1 LNVIIL
7 NEKIFENCLTY
18 KVKMNVNKIA
28 DNIYEIPP
36 KTLMARVKGNIEK
49 FQMRVPVKIY
59 ANDYILEKIKQ
70 DRTLD
75 QICNVACLPGI
86 QKHAIVL
93 SDAHQGYGFCI
104 GGVAGTDAETGMISP
119 GGVGYDINCGVRLLR
134 TNLYLKEIKGVL
146 SNLLNTIFTNIP
158 SGLGSKGKLNISYSD
173 LDKVLNNGVNWALDN
188 NYAIEEDLKNLEENG
203 CLKDADANLVSQKAK
218 QRGIKQL
225 GSLGSGNHFLEIQKV
240 DKIYNATIAKTLG
253 INEKNQVTVM
263 IHTGSRALGHQVCTD
278 SLRTI
283 EQAMKKYDV
292 KIPDRELACVPAD
305 KPEAQNYLKQMACAA
320 NFGFTNRQLITH
332 WLRESFQNTFKKDID
347 DLDMHLIYGVCH
359 NILKIEEHEV
369 NGKKM
374 KLNIHRKGATRA
386 FPPEHPDLP
395 NDYKTIGQPVLI
407 PGTMGSASYLCV
419 GKENAMNLSFGS
431 TAHGSGRLMSRTKA
445 KKKYWGERVKND
457 LSKQG
462 IMVLAAS
469 MKIIAEE
476 APGAYKDIDQVVQVS
491 HDLEI
496 VEKVVRLIPIGVVKG

>member
-1 LNVIIL
+1 
-7 NEKIFENCLTY
+7 
-18 KVKMNVNKIA
+18 MNVNKI
-28 DNIYEIPP
+28 DENIYEIPA
-36 KTLMARVKGNIEK
+36 KTLMARIKGKIEK
-49 FQMRVPVKIY
+49 FQMIVPVKIY
-59 ANDYILEKIKQ
+59 ANEYILEKIKQ

-86 QKHAIVL
+86 QKHAIAL

-104 GGVAGTDAETGMISP
+104 GGVAGTDAESGMISP
-119 GGVGYDINCGVRLLR
+119 GGVGYDINCGVRLVR
-134 TNLYLKEIKGVL
+134 TNLYLKDIKSVL
-146 SNLLNTIFTNIP
+146 PNLLNNIFNNIP

-188 NYAIEEDLKNLEENG
+188 NYAIEEDLSHLEENG
-203 CLKDADANLVSQKAK
+203 CLKDADASLVSQKAK
-218 QRGIKQL
+218 QRAIKQL

-240 DKIYNATIAKTLG
+240 DKIYNETIAKTLG
-253 INEKNQVTVM
+253 IHEKNQITVM

-278 SLRTI
+278 SLRNI

-292 KIPDRELACVPAD
+292 KVPDRELACVPAD
-305 KPEAQNYLKQMACAA
+305 TPEAQNYLKQMACAA

-332 WLRESFQNTFKKDID
+332 WLRESFQNTFKNDID
-347 DLDMHLIYGVCH
+347 DLDMHLVYGVCH

-395 NDYKTIGQPVLI
+395 NDYKMIGQPVLI

-419 GKENAMNLSFGS
+419 GKQNAMNLSFGS
-431 TAHGSGRLMSRTKA
+431 TAHGSGRVMSRSKA
-445 KKKYWGERVKND
+445 TKKYGGEQIKKD

-462 IMVLAAS
+462 IMIQAAS
-469 MKIIAEE
+469 MKVIAEE

-496 VEKVVRLIPIGVVKG
+496 VEKIVRLVPIGVVKG